1 MELMLPGTAAPLK
14 VRALARYR
22 TGLRHGFEFL
32 ALNTQQRDLLRQV
45 CETLARSS

>member
-1 MELMLPGTAAPLK
+1 LSLPAASAPLR

-32 ALNTQQRDLLRQV
+32 ALSEEQRQTLRHV
-45 CETLARSS
+45 CEMLGSEP